1 MLIKVKVK
9 PRSNEEKVEKI
20 NNKEYIINLK
30 ESPENNKANN
40 RLINLL
46 AKEFKADA
54 RTIKIKNPK
63 SRDKLIE
70 IQEEGAKH
78 K

>member
-54 RTIKIKNPK
+54 RTRKIKNPK